1 MTGDWG
7 SESDDL
13 GLSSE
18 GSDGEDENV
27 RSSTAGQE
35 TEGLGA
41 DLAGLQAASG
51 AGAGPGGDEADLHE
65 YAKSMGVDLSKAE
78 ENDLRSVVREAFA
91 APLPPSWT
99 EHLDEEGRVYFFNQ
113 VTMESSWTHPMDVAY
128 KEVIEIVKAIRQ
140 DPTTRLDAEGL
151 SESTASP
158 SPILSSRQQAVQAH
172 LEEVHQRALKQI
184 DGWSGPYSSEAGQ
197 YFYHAGYDV
206 SSWENPIDEWQR
218 ELILRQRVL
227 FRCLLE
233 QPRNAAAGEN
243 GADSQVP
250 GDEGRSLYSAPAVPP
265 QLGELPRLRLALTT
279 PSLSGGEVPKSPSS
293 TRSFATARSGRSAR
307 SARSPTPVRKASG
320 ASATASP
327 GRGPLAASP
336 GRGLA
341 ALASPG
347 RTAVA
352 TAAAQAGGSPHA
364 GAALAAAPAAG
375 PAAEAQEASP
385 AVGELPP
392 AAKVPEECA
401 PPAAKAVAQAM
412 AGAAAG
418 EDDEDSMEFT
428 FGSTQA
434 LQLPQFGKVG
444 AKAGA

>member
-18 GSDGEDENV
+18 GSDGEDEQV

-35 TEGLGA
+35 REGLVA
-41 DLAGLQAASG
+41 DLAGFQAASG
-51 AGAGPGGDEADLHE
+51 AGAGPGGDEADLRE
-65 YAKSMGVDLSKAE
+65 YAKSMGADLSKAE
-78 ENDLRSVVREAFA
+78 ESDLRWVVREAFA
-91 APLPPSWT
+91 APLPASWT

-128 KEVIEIVKAIRQ
+128 KEVIEMVKAIRQ

-151 SESTASP
+151 TESSASS
-158 SPILSSRQQAVQAH
+158 SPILSLRQQAVQAH
-172 LEEVHQRALKQI
+172 LEDVHQQALKQI

-197 YFYHAGYDV
+197 YYYHAGYDV

-218 ELILRQRVL
+218 ELSLRQRVL

-233 QPRNAAAGEN
+233 QPRKAANGEN
-243 GADSQVP
+243 GADSRAP
-250 GDEGRSLYSAPAVPP
+250 GDEGRPLYSAAAVPP
-265 QLGELPRLRLALTT
+265 QFGELPLLRLALTT
-279 PSLSGGEVPKSPSS
+279 PSLQLGEAPKSPSS

-307 SARSPTPVRKASG
+307 SARSPTPVRKASS

-341 ALASPG
+341 AASSV
-347 RTAVA
+347 AIA
-352 TAAAQAGGSPHA
+352 TAAAQAGGSPRA
-364 GAALAAAPAAG
+364 RAAPAAD
-375 PAAEAQEASP
+375 AQMASLP
-385 AVGELPP
+385 VGEVPL
-392 AAKVPEECA
+392 AAKVPEERV

-412 AGAAAG
+412 AGAASG
-418 EDDEDSMEFT
+418 EDDDEDALEFT
-428 FGSTQA
+428 FGSTVA

-444 AKAGA
+444 ATAGA